1 MQEQHVREQAEHPVD
16 VGRVTQ
22 KSAATGGCE
31 KFLSELFAGAA
42 FENVARG
49 EVDEIGPAAVAFE
62 RIAQVLF
69 TDRFE
74 DRFHLARRTVK
85 GKIKDRRVGGAGI
98 AP

>member
-22 KSAATGGCE
+22 KSAATGGC
-31 KFLSELFAGAA
+31 KKLLGELPARAA

-62 RIAQVLF
+62 RVA
-69 TDRFE
+69 
-74 DRFHLARRTVK
+74 
-85 GKIKDRRVGGAGI
+85 
-98 AP
+98 